1 MLILKG
7 SAPDASL
14 DRIVLCLKH
23 LPEEKRTFSISS
35 RWRTDAN
42 VVPGM
47 VPLKRAC
54 RFRAL
59 LYGPGRFRSDTIF
72 PPSSLAV
79 VTLYGIGFPN
89 EKNEMVCFLE
99 RYTR

>member
-7 SAPDASL
+7 STPDASL
-14 DRIVLCLKH
+14 DRIVLRLKH
-23 LPEEKRTFSISS
+23 LPEEKRTFYISS
-35 RWRTDAN
+35 RWRIDAN

-54 RFRAL
+54 RSL
-59 LYGPGRFRSDTIF
+59 LYGPGRFRSNTIF
-72 PPSSLAV
+72 LPSSLAV

-89 EKNEMVCFLE
+89 DKNEMVCFLE

>member
-23 LPEEKRTFSISS
+23 LPEENRTFYISS

-47 VPLKRAC
+47 APLKRAC

-59 LYGPGRFRSDTIF
+59 LYGPGRFRSNTIF
-72 PPSSLAV
+72 LPSSLV
-79 VTLYGIGFPN
+79 MLYGIGFAN
-89 EKNEMVCFLE
+89 DKNEMVCFLE